1 MAMAG
6 GEVAGVAMFQPG
18 LDAERHQR
26 QRGEQR
32 GNGEG
37 GDELVFIAP
46 EEAEDDL
53 FAAMQV
59 AH

>member
-1 MAMAG
+1 MRKLALPRDAAL
-6 GEVAGVAMFQPG
+6 VAI
-18 LDAERHQR
+18 L
-26 QRGEQR
+26 RGKRVIVPQSDDSI
-32 GNGEG
+32 EG

-46 EEAEDDL
+46 EETEDDL